1 MGISTFSSGSKLTK
15 VQIDQRLGGAAM
27 VALEY
32 ERQGHQGWDCLQ
44 TQLTFDEMR
53 MLEDALREYREQAEA
68 QAVVDEMSLQF
79 ADLLEPSGVS
89 A

>member
-1 MGISTFSSGSKLTK
+1 MACTTTIFEGTL
-15 VQIDQRLGGAAM
+15 AAVTVDNRDNGTAL
-27 VALEY
+27 VALRFRDAEKGIADSFAMY
-32 ERQGHQGWDCLQ
+32 LRLP
-44 TQLTFDEMR
+44 EMR
-53 MLEDALREYREQAEA
+53 ILEDALREYREQAEA